1 MQDISKHY
9 NFTIDTKETKLLK
22 KNLIFNYADDIT
34 LHIEV
39 LEGGIAKD
47 LTNCKVDLVVANQ
60 DNHVPIIHKFEDG
73 GISILDNIVTI
84 VCKNNYIDLVGAN
97 ISQLI
102 IRDEDQNITTQQF
115 LYITNSTLISDEIAN
130 AQNKIDTLQK
140 LDEVI
145 EATKQKL
152 NQVDIEVGNLIDDV
166 DMRIDEI
173 ATKIENGELLI
184 DVNIER
190 LDSKVDAKTREID
203 NAIAEFEKTIQ
214 GRVDGIEETVN
225 YQLVKNTLLTPVNIG
240 ETSNIGFVTNP
251 IEVNAQMLVRSA
263 YDFHASGC
271 ASSQSIIQSATG
283 HIVFYQEVI
292 GTKPVIKARMS
303 VILDPAIQGKQLVP
317 SVCFEKG
324 GLIVD
329 SLDITDV
336 GYKIMIK
343 AGIHINNIN
352 TAECYMTPLSRN
364 ILK

>member
-9 NFTIDTKETKLLK
+9 SFTIDTKETKLLK

-47 LTNCKVDLVVANQ
+47 LTDCKVDLIVANQ
-60 DNHVPIIHKFEDG
+60 ENPTPILHKFEDG
-73 GISILDNIVTI
+73 GISISDNIVTI

-102 IRDEDQNITTQQF
+102 IRDDDQNITTQQF
-115 LYITNSTLISDEIAN
+115 LYITNATLISDEVVN
-130 AQNKIDTLQK
+130 AQNKIDTLVE

-145 EATKQKL
+145 ETTKLKL
-152 NQVDIEVGNLIDDV
+152 NQVDVEVGNLIDDI

-173 ATKIENGELLI
+173 ATRIENGELLI
-184 DVNIER
+184 DANIER
-190 LDSKVDAKTREID
+190 LNVKVDNKIQEVENTAM
-203 NAIAEFEKTIQ
+203 EFEKTIQ
-214 GRVDGIEETVN
+214 DRIDGVEETVN
-225 YQLVKNTLLTPVNIG
+225 YQLVKNIELTPVDIG

-251 IEVNAQMLVRSA
+251 IEANAQMLVRSA

-271 ASSQSIIQSATG
+271 ASSQSIMQSATG
-283 HIVFYQEVI
+283 HIVFYQEVV
-292 GTKPVIKARMS
+292 GSNPVIKTRMS
-303 VILDPAIQGKQLVP
+303 TIIDVSIQGKMLTP
-317 SVCFEKG
+317 SVHFMKN

-329 SLDITDV
+329 SLDVADTN
-336 GYKIMIK
+336 YKIVIK
-343 AGIHINNIN
+343 AGIHINNIS